1 MMKSLLAFF
10 HGKNPALLDYIL
22 VHGLGITFGIW
33 ALWPLLPTAS
43 PFPLLI
49 LGLLGYDMAGGVI
62 ANRLPSTDAFYS
74 DKPFWIKA
82 LFLVGHVAQPLLL
95 HIAFPPATLPTL
107 LFLWGAVFLLGM
119 GILLAE
125 RLLPPGYT
133 PAIGLAAALA
143 VSLVFRPFFQDMPY
157 FWFPWLYTFK
167 LLGSFAPSHTRN

>member
-82 LFLVGHVAQPLLL
+82 LFLVGHVAQPLFAPHSLS
-95 HIAFPPATLPTL
+95 ASNPAHSA
-107 LFLWGAVFLLGM
+107 FLWGAVFLLGM

-167 LLGSFAPSHTRN
+167 LLGSFALPHTRN